1 MDEPVRHLT
10 EEEAKSY
17 FASVEVE
24 PGDHK
29 TTRVWM
35 TSPMGERLEVTNF
48 CRAVLKE
55 PRSPLVEVTL
65 LCLDYEHIEDG
76 YDVRVPSG

>member
-17 FASVEVE
+17 FASMEVQTD
-24 PGDHK
+24 GDWK
-29 TTRVWM
+29 TTRVWL
-35 TSPMGERLEVTNF
+35 TSPDGDRVEVTNF
-48 CRAVLKE
+48 CKAVRKD
-55 PRSPLVEVTL
+55 PRSPLATVTL

-76 YDVRVPSG
+76 YDVSVP